1 MVGGRYRPL
10 SEHDVDRI
18 VGAALDLLENVGMG
32 DPIPTFVEVVTGAG
46 GRVDDEGR
54 LHFPRALVEDCIDK
68 AAKRVTVF
76 GFNPKHDLDLSGE
89 RVHFGTAGAAL
100 EMLDAKTRAYRPAQL
115 LDLYDLA
122 RLAHHSDHI
131 HFFARP
137 IVARDIEET
146 RDLDLNTAYTC
157 MISTDKPIGT
167 AFFNP
172 KHVYEAVEM
181 FDMALGAEGA
191 FRERP
196 FCKGLNT
203 FVVPPMRYA
212 EDSCECLV
220 AQVRCGMTPLVLS
233 AGQAGATAPTALAGA
248 LVQGLAECLSGIAVV
263 NLLKPGHP
271 AIVGLWP
278 FVSDLRTGSMSGGS
292 GEEAVLMAAAA
303 QIINQMGLPSGV
315 PAGMTD
321 SKLPDIQAGYEKG
334 MTVSLAAA
342 AGANMIYESAS
353 MLGSLL
359 GNSLESFV
367 IDNEMVGAISRTVR
381 GIEVTDET
389 LSTHVVEN
397 VIKKEAGHFLG
408 QPQTLSLM
416 KTEYLYPKIGDRLS
430 PKQWAQ
436 NGSTDMTERAHDRV
450 REILRSYFPTH
461 ISKVV
466 DDRIRE
472 RFPIRLPRKELK
484 GPTGRW

>member
-10 SEHDVDRI
+10 SDHDVDRI

-46 GRVDDEGR
+46 GRVDDDGR
-54 LHFPRALVEDCIDK
+54 LRFPRALVEDCIAK
-68 AAKRVTVF
+68 AAKRITVF
-76 GFNPKHDLDLSGE
+76 GFNPQHDLDLSGE

-100 EMLDAKTRAYRPAQL
+100 LMLDVKTRAYRPTRL

-122 RLAHHSDHI
+122 RLAHNSDHI
-131 HFFARP
+131 HFFGRP
-137 IVARDIEET
+137 IVARDIEEA

-167 AFFNP
+167 AFFDP

-196 FCKGLNT
+196 FCHGLST

-212 EDSCECLV
+212 GDSCESLV

-233 AGQAGATAPTALAGA
+233 AGQAGATSPAALAGS
-248 LVQGLAECLSGIAVV
+248 LVQGLAEGLSGIAAV
-263 NLLKPGHP
+263 NLIRPGHP
-271 AIVGLWP
+271 AIGGPWP
-278 FVSDLRTGSMSGGS
+278 LVSDLRTGAMSGGS

-303 QIINQMGLPSGV
+303 QIINRLGLPSGV

-342 AGANMIYESAS
+342 AGANMIYETAS

-367 IDNEMVGAISRTVR
+367 IDNEMVGAINRAVR

-389 LSTHVVEN
+389 LSTHVVAN
-397 VIKKEAGHFLG
+397 VIRKEAGHFLG
-408 QPQTLSLM
+408 QAQTRSLM
-416 KTEYLYPKIGDRLS
+416 KTEYLYPEIGDRLS
-430 PKQWAQ
+430 PEQWEK
-436 NGSTDMTERAHDRV
+436 NGATEVTERAHERV
-450 REILRSYFPTH
+450 RQILGSYFPTH
-461 ISKVV
+461 ISKTV
-466 DDRIRE
+466 DDRIRQ
-472 RFPIRLPRKELK
+472 RFPIHLPRQELE

>member
-1 MVGGRYRPL
+1 
-10 SEHDVDRI
+10 
-18 VGAALDLLENVGMG
+18 
-32 DPIPTFVEVVTGAG
+32 
-46 GRVDDEGR
+46 
-54 LHFPRALVEDCIDK
+54 
-68 AAKRVTVF
+68 
-76 GFNPKHDLDLSGE
+76 
-89 RVHFGTAGAAL
+89 
-100 EMLDAKTRAYRPAQL
+100 
-115 LDLYDLA
+115 
-122 RLAHHSDHI
+122 
-131 HFFARP
+131 
-137 IVARDIEET
+137 
-146 RDLDLNTAYTC
+146 

-430 PKQWAQ
+430 PKQWAE